1 MTSSTTTSRSLTRGR
16 KSSAPIGGREG
27 PTGYDVSPIAIYVSK
42 GRLCA
47 RLPYCPHRGWVSYES
62 QPSRGNMARYRGI
75 PYQDGSRGLPGR
87 ISPQVIPFRY
97 SGYRPCFL
105 DHFQIS
111 GDPTRS
117 GGTGPRS
124 LAVEPISPIDEL
136 SNIALGFGMLNASH
150 RRHTR
155 RPAISPKM
163 ESPPGP
169 EPSIVW
175 RGRPWPRSNKSLI
188 AVS

>member
-47 RLPYCPHRGWVSYES
+47 RLPYCHTE
-62 QPSRGNMARYRGI
+62 A
-75 PYQDGSRGLPGR
+75 GSAMNHSLLEETWRAIEEFLTKMEAGR

-117 GGTGPRS
+117 GGTGQVS
-124 LAVEPISPIDEL
+124 AVEPISPIDEL
-136 SNIALGFGMLNASH
+136 SNIALGFGMLNTNH
-150 RRHTR
+150 HRHTR

-163 ESPPGP
+163 E
-169 EPSIVW
+169 
-175 RGRPWPRSNKSLI
+175 
-188 AVS
+188 